1 MTKFQRFQK
10 ISSIIPFYSS
20 IFVFIVTMIELKRKN
35 ASIKNWVFFILTFF
49 LSGICVYLLNAFIM
63 TGNYPI
69 LQIIAS
75 GCLLAIANII
85 CVDIQMKCTQNKTSE
100 KSKKSKKG
108 IVIVCIATSILIIS
122 ASIFLLISFLTPS
135 INIEDSNGNDT
146 DLAVITLDE
155 ILTTDNH
162 FSAISS
168 HFSNGGQKTNVAS
181 DLEDHDFDEVV
192 FQCERL
198 SGIKTLQA
206 TKTECNQL
214 TFHIESTLESGN
226 MEIIIMVDN
235 EYYDSVAVNQ
245 THTIVL
251 NDVADKQVVLK
262 IAAESAELHIA
273 VTRQLS

>member
-10 ISSIIPFYSS
+10 ISSIVPFYSS

-35 ASIKNWVFFILTFF
+35 ASIKNWFFFILTFF

-75 GCLLAIANII
+75 GGLLAVANII
-85 CVDIQMKCTQNKTSE
+85 CVDIQMKCTQNRTSE
-100 KSKKSKKG
+100 KSKKRKKG

-168 HFSNGGQKTNVAS
+168 HFSNRGQKTNVAG

-192 FQCERL
+192 FRCERL

-235 EYYDSVAVNQ
+235 EYYDSVAVNK

-262 IAAESAELHIA
+262 IAAESAKLHIA